1 MTIAEAQE
9 GSEEWI
15 SIDSSQKIIWSIKMK
30 NSLILLGLREM
41 KCKHTLK
48 YHPAHT
54 SITIALK
61 RIMSVDEDVKK

>member
-1 MTIAEAQE
+1 
-9 GSEEWI
+9 
-15 SIDSSQKIIWSIKMK
+15 MK

-41 KCKHTLK
+41 KCKPTLK